1 MPVRN
6 FLRVRSETHMGL
18 KISYHSLPYWIR
30 VFSLL
35 FVPTNDGGMEI
46 FMDFSKLKT
55 RTNSAVILV
64 VLLLVVTFLP
74 AWIFTLA
81 ACAASFMMLREI
93 TLAFKHG
100 KKPELLIAELIFS
113 LLFMVSAFLSRE
125 TGFYMTHIVTVLFL
139 MTLMVLS
146 VVRHETVKFEDV
158 GPALIAVLY
167 TVVFFLHLAYLRQ
180 MDGGVALV
188 FLAYIGAFIPDT
200 AAYFAG
206 NFFGKH
212 KLIPAVSPKKTVEG
226 AVGAV
231 VGSLLIF
238 LVYGLILSAIGFMVN
253 YFSLLLL
260 SIVCGVVAQL
270 GDLSASV
277 IKRTY
282 GTKDFGNLIP
292 GHGGLLDR
300 LDSVMF
306 IAPIVY
312 YFVNFFP
319 IFI

>member
-1 MPVRN
+1 
-6 FLRVRSETHMGL
+6 
-18 KISYHSLPYWIR
+18 
-30 VFSLL
+30 
-35 FVPTNDGGMEI
+35 
-46 FMDFSKLKT
+46 MDFSKLKT
-55 RTNSAVILV
+55 RTSSAVILV

-74 AWIFTLA
+74 AWIFTVA

-93 TLAFKHG
+93 TVAFKHG
-100 KKPELLIAELIFS
+100 KKPELLVTELLFA

-125 TGFYMTHIVTVLFL
+125 SGFYMAHVVIVLFL
-139 MTLMVLS
+139 MTLMTLS
-146 VVRHETVKFEDV
+146 VVRNETVKFEDV
-158 GPALIAVLY
+158 GAALIAVLY
-167 TVVFFLHLAYLRQ
+167 TVVFFLHLSYLRQ
-180 MDGGVALV
+180 MDSGVALV
-188 FLAYIGAFIPDT
+188 FLVYIGAFIPDT

-226 AVGAV
+226 SIGAI
-231 VGSLLIF
+231 VGSIVIF
-238 LVYGLILSAIGFMVN
+238 IVYGLILSAMGFLVN
-253 YFSLLLL
+253 YVALLLL
-260 SIVCGVVAQL
+260 SIICGVVAQL

-282 GTKDFGNLIP
+282 GTKDFGDLIP